1 MRKSISTATLQLGKS
16 NSTGYEWLP
25 AGVPA
30 TSRAMQC
37 PGAGLASL
45 MLLLQKGF
53 AACDQAIHTACQ
65 VGNKMSGRKLQ
76 GAIPFVGTK
85 NINKATTRR
94 GYLQHSLS
102 KTPFISQSPHW
113 ASQSKGF
120 TLVELIAVIAIIG
133 TAVGLVVPWLSQIQ
147 NYIESGGSVECDSS
161 NELCRLLQERTDQST
176 AAAAVIVETETNAG
190 IEKARNLGKCG
201 SPDRCDEL
209 QGALDKFKAAASGQ
223 SSSVSV
229 PGPLPIF
236 GVASAFYFSRK
247 LRKRI
252 KASRSEKK

>member
-1 MRKSISTATLQLGKS
+1 
-16 NSTGYEWLP
+16 
-25 AGVPA
+25 
-30 TSRAMQC
+30 
-37 PGAGLASL
+37 
-45 MLLLQKGF
+45 
-53 AACDQAIHTACQ
+53 
-65 VGNKMSGRKLQ
+65 MSGRKLQ
-76 GAIPFVGTK
+76 GAMPFAGTK

-102 KTPFISQSPHW
+102 NTPFARQSPHR

-120 TLVELIAVIAIIG
+120 TLVELIVVIAIIG

-147 NYIESGGSVECDSS
+147 NYIESGGVVECDHS
-161 NELCRLLQERTDQST
+161 NTPCRLLQERTDQST
-176 AAAAVIVETETNAG
+176 AAAAVIVETETNAA
-190 IEKARNLGKCG
+190 IEEAQRSGRCG
-201 SPDRCDEL
+201 DGTPNRCAEL
-209 QGALDKFKAAASGQ
+209 QAALDNFKAAASVQ

-252 KASRSEKK
+252 KTSKSEKE